1 MRNMKKWLATA
12 LALVMVFA
20 MAACAVADT
29 YSITINNSAT
39 GHTYEA
45 YQIFAGDL
53 SGTTLSNIVWGS
65 GISET
70 GKTALQDKYD
80 TAETKS
86 AAGVAAKLTS
96 KTLAEEF
103 ADEVAKYLTTAAG
116 SANTVSDGKYVISG
130 LAAGYYLVKDQDK
143 SQANANDAYTAFI
156 LKVVKDA
163 TVTPKTGVPEVVK
176 KVKDTNDSVADSTT
190 GWQDSAD
197 YDIGDTIPYQLTATL
212 GDLTYYD
219 HYYVEF
225 VDKMTNLTYT
235 GITSVKVGD
244 TTLNSD
250 QYSVA
255 WNADTKTL
263 NVTIL
268 DVKKYNAAEGTK
280 VIVEYNATLDSTAN
294 IGSTGNPNEVYL
306 KFTNNPNNT
315 GDGTTKPSETGE
327 TPKDKNIVFT
337 YKVTANKV
345 TSDKTALPGAAF
357 ELFKKNADGT
367 YKSLGLVGAT
377 KNADGTYTVDANT
390 TTFSWTGIDDGEYK
404 IVEVVTPA
412 GYNSVSDIVFT
423 VTADH
428 VAVADNPTLT
438 SLNGGNAF
446 TGEVSTGT
454 LTTEII
460 NLAGTE
466 LPSTGGM
473 GTTVL
478 YVGGGVLV
486 LAAVVLLI
494 AKRRSNA

>member
-116 SANTVSDGKYVISG
+116 SANTVSDSKYVISG
-130 LAAGYYLVKDQDK
+130 LEAGYYLVKDKDTT
-143 SQANANDAYTAFI
+143 QANVHDAYTAFI
-156 LKVVKDA
+156 LEVVKSVE
-163 TVTPKTGVPEVVK
+163 VTPKTGVPVVEK
-176 KVKDTNDSVADSTT
+176 KVMDTNDSVANSTT

-225 VDKMTNLTYT
+225 VDTMTHLTYT

-244 TTLNSD
+244 KTLTEG

-255 WNADTKTL
+255 WDASLKTL

-268 DVKKYNAAEGTK
+268 DVIAHGATTGTK
-280 VIVEYNATLDSTAN
+280 VVVEYTATLDSTAN
-294 IGSTGNPNEVYL
+294 IGSAGNPNEVYL

-345 TSDKTALPGAAF
+345 KSDNSALAGAAF
-357 ELFKKNADGT
+357 ELFKKNTDGT
-367 YKSLGLVGAT
+367 YKSLGVVGAT
-377 KNADGTYTVDANT
+377 KNEDGTYTVDENT
-390 TTFSWTGIDDGEYK
+390 TSFSWTGIDDGEYK

-412 GYNSVSDIVFT
+412 GYNTVSDILFT
-423 VTADH
+423 VTAEH
-428 VAVADNPTLT
+428 VVLADNPTLT
-438 SLNGGNAF
+438 SLNGGNMF
-446 TGEVSTGT
+446 TGDVSTGA
-454 LTTEII
+454 LSANIV